1 MLCWANIFFSV
12 KRHIFKSVN
21 NIAGKFVLKVIF
33 FMSIAHW
40 TLHTAHYTLHTAH
53 CTRHTAHTSLSPG
66 PGPSSPSPPARPPV
80 AVRTATGGRVTL
92 RDSPPVHFHPQVSH
106 EQRSQRSHLEI
117 SARWPLSRARI
128 TGAGSSSL
136 PLPANTGGLLAP
148 RRFIVH
154 FACCSLHTWHCTLY
168 SILHTEQCTLHH
180 LHCSLYTA
188 QL

>member
-53 CTRHTAHTSLSPG
+53 CTRHTAHTSLPPG